1 MAWIMDLLGAPV
13 TRRAPLVVLHD
24 NAIKDEKKQLYLPF
38 PFEPT
43 LRGYAVPREH
53 IPKHLYISSKSK
65 TYPGIFSVGSIYLAC
80 TGAVREFIEKNA
92 PNDCFFLQRGS

>member
-1 MAWIMDLLGAPV
+1 MAWIMDLLAAPV

-24 NAIKDEKKQLYLPF
+24 NAIKDEKKQMYLPF

-53 IPKHLYISSKSK
+53 IHEQLYTISKSK
-65 TYPGIFSVGSIYLAC
+65 TYPKIFSVISIYLAC
-80 TGAVREFIEKNA
+80 TEKGREFIEKNA
-92 PNDCFFLQRGS
+92 PNDCLFFQLVS